1 MKKRFLGMV
10 LALFCAAALVFA
22 EGVREGGAGKPIQVK
37 ALVIAMFEV
46 GEFGGDFAG
55 EFQHWYERY
64 FVDAPAYEVKGLP
77 NPLFIN
83 KDGVAGTVAGMGK
96 ANAATTLSVI
106 LSDPRFDF
114 SKTYILSSGCS
125 GMPPSRGTLGD
136 VVWAYELVD
145 VDLGH
150 SWAESDRPAGV
161 TATYLRSE
169 GYDRTGYLMLNE
181 KLVDWAIS
189 VSKDVPLLDD
199 PAAATYRANYGPAEA
214 EEKPSVRSGISLT
227 GDNYWHG
234 VNANKHA
241 EEVVVAYKTKTS
253 YMVTQMED
261 NALGV
266 VASRFGKLDRLL
278 VCRDVVNYDQPYQ
291 GQTVLESLD
300 ADSGAFSIGMRN
312 GFLVGSVVIDE
323 IVKNW
328 DSYADRSPG
337 TN

>member
-1 MKKRFLGMV
+1 MKRSV
-10 LALFCAAALVFA
+10 LAVILVLCCAAAPVFA
-22 EGVREGGAGKPIQVK
+22 RGGKDGGGKPVPVK

-64 FVDAPAYEVKGLP
+64 FADAPAYEVRGLP

-96 ANAATTLSVI
+96 ANAAATLSVI

-150 SWAESDRPAGV
+150 SWAESDRSPGM
-161 TATYLRSE
+161 TGTYLRSE
-169 GYDRTGYLMLNE
+169 GYDSSGYIILNE
-181 KLVDWAIS
+181 KLVDWA
-189 VSKDVPLLDD
+189 VSLSRNVLLLDD
-199 PAAATYRANYGPAEA
+199 PAAAAYRANYGPGEAAET
-214 EEKPSVRSGISLT
+214 PSVRSGISLT

-234 VNANKHA
+234 VNAYKHA
-241 EEVVVAYKTKTS
+241 EEVVAAYNTKTS

-266 VASRFGKLDRLL
+266 VAARFGKIDRLL
-278 VCRDVVNYDQPYQ
+278 VCRDVVNYDQPYP
-291 GQTVLESLD
+291 GISVLESLD
-300 ADSGAFSIGMRN
+300 ASSGAFSIGMRN
-312 GFLVGSVVIDE
+312 GFLVGSTVIDE
-323 IVKNW
+323 LVNHW
-328 DSYADRSPG
+328 NRWADTIPG

>member
-1 MKKRFLGMV
+1 MKKHFLGVV
-10 LALFCAAALVFA
+10 LALCCVVAPVFA
-22 EGVREGGAGKPIQVK
+22 EGGVESAVPVK

-64 FVDAPAYEVKGLP
+64 FSDARAYEVRGLP

-106 LSDPRFDF
+106 LSDRRFDF

-125 GMPPSRGTLGD
+125 GMPPNRGTLGD

-150 SWAESDRPAGV
+150 SWAESDRPAGT
-161 TATYLRSE
+161 TATFLRSE
-169 GYDRTGYLMLNE
+169 GYDGSGYIVLNE
-181 KLVDWAIS
+181 KLVDWALALS
-189 VSKDVPLLDD
+189 RNVPLLDA
-199 PAAATYRANYGPAEA
+199 PEAAAYRAHYGPEEA
-214 EEKPSVRSGISLT
+214 AEKPSVRSGISLT

-241 EEVVVAYKTKTS
+241 EEVVAAYNTKTD

-266 VASRFGKLDRLL
+266 VAARFGKLDRLL
-278 VCRDVVNYDQPYQ
+278 VCRDVVNYDQPYP
-291 GQTVLESLD
+291 GISVLESLD
-300 ADSGAFSIGMRN
+300 ASSGAFSIGMRN
-312 GFLVGSVVIDE
+312 GFLAGSVVIDE

-328 DSYADRSPG
+328 NLYADTVPG

>member
-1 MKKRFLGMV
+1 MKRRVLMMA
-10 LALFCAAALVFA
+10 LALCCAAALVFA
-22 EGVREGGAGKPIQVK
+22 GGSKDGGGKPVPVK

-64 FVDAPAYEVKGLP
+64 FAGAPAYEVRGLP

-83 KDGVAGTVAGMGK
+83 RDGVAGTVAGMGK

-106 LSDPRFDF
+106 LADPRFDF
-114 SKTYILSSGCS
+114 SKTYILGSGCS

-150 SWAESDRPAGV
+150 SWAESDRSPGM

-169 GYDRTGYLMLNE
+169 GYDSSGYIILNE
-181 KLVDWAIS
+181 QLVDWALS
-189 VSKDVPLLDD
+189 VSRDVPLLDD
-199 PAAATYRANYGPAEA
+199 PAAAAYRANYGPEEA
-214 EEKPSVRSGISLT
+214 AEKPSVRSGISLT

-234 VNANKHA
+234 VNAYKHA
-241 EEVVVAYKTKTS
+241 EEVVAAYQPKTS

-266 VASRFGKLDRLL
+266 VAARFGKLDRLL
-278 VCRDVVNYDQPYQ
+278 VCRDVVNYDQPYP
-291 GQTVLESLD
+291 GISVLESLD
-300 ADSGAFSIGMRN
+300 ASSGAFSNGMEN
-312 GFLVGSVVIDE
+312 GFRVGSAVIDE
-323 IVKNW
+323 LVNHW
-328 DSYADRSPG
+328 DRWADAIPG